1 MAVTEKE
8 EWARMN
14 IGYRSTVSVTQSLDN
29 NTSTLRE
36 EERNRSEG
44 KAFSRTMVDNYYCSL
59 KNCLSLI
66 PSEEGVEYS

>member
-1 MAVTEKE
+1 
-8 EWARMN
+8 MN
-14 IGYRSTVSVTQSLDN
+14 IGYRPTVSAMQSLDN

-44 KAFSRTMVDNYYCSL
+44 KAFYGTKVDNYYFSL

-66 PSEEGVEYS
+66 P